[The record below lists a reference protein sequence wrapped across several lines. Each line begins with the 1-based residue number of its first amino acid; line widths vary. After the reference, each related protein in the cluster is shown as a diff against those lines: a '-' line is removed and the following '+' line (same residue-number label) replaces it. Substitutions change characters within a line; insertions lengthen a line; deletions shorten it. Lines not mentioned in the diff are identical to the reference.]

1 MKLITIGDVLET
13 VEVDPEI
20 REMFDAFSRE
30 EARWERDDDLPDT
43 MTSRMFI
50 AAVNWARQNPKRW
63 EAFFLRYFCDLE
75 IAEIAV
81 HMGRTERYVRKLL
94 APVHYSRMLDVITDV
109 KNTEEGEREKGEEER
124 VEENSEYER
133 KKDNE

>member
-13 VEVDPEI
+13 VESDPEI

-63 EAFFLRYFCDLE
+63 EAFFAHPEDPDAALDALE
-75 IAEIAV
+75 RAAPSASWPLPPKD
-81 HMGRTERYVRKLL
+81 GDLL
-94 APVHYSRMLDVITDV
+94 ALARNIVQ
-109 KNTEEGEREKGEEER
+109 
-124 VEENSEYER
+124 
-133 KKDNE
+133 

>member
-75 IAEIAV
+75 ITEIAV
-81 HMGRTERYVRKLL
+81 HMGHTERYVRKLL
-94 APVHYSRMLDVITDV
+94 APVHYSRMLNVITD
-109 KNTEEGEREKGEEER
+109 NTTGDNNDGEP
-124 VEENSEYER
+124 
-133 KKDNE
+133 DDD